1 MKRRITNGKPTPGTL
16 FYRLKQFSR
25 NEMKPGLSCHLKSGR
40 YVTPWGFASHTIRV
54 TTPTKSVKLS
64 VLLELHDVSDDT
76 HVANRGRYVT
86 SVAEAQSIIDDYN
99 FFNQDL
105 KFRLVSYV
113 HEHHDVRGR
122 DIRSKLNNIVISR
135 GVNTRTISTPRGIY
149 GTASYRQVITRLKQA
164 KNPYDL
170 PF

>member
-1 MKRRITNGKPTPGTL
+1 MKRHITNGKPVIGTIT
-16 FYRLKQFSR
+16 YRLGQYER
-25 NEMKPGLSCHLKSGR
+25 HQMRPGLTHHFQSGR
-40 YVTPWGFASHTIRV
+40 YIKPWRIGSHTIRV
-54 TTPTKSVKLS
+54 ATPTKSVKLS

-86 SVAEAQSIIDDYN
+86 SVAEAQSIIDDFN

-113 HEHHDVRGR
+113 HEHHDVHGR
-122 DIRSKLNNIVISR
+122 NIRSKLDNFNFAR
-135 GVNTRTISTPRGIY
+135 GLNTRTISTPRASY
-149 GTASYRQVITRLKQA
+149 GTGSYRQIATHLKEIRDT
-164 KNPYDL
+164 NNL

>member
-54 TTPTKSVKLS
+54 ATPTKSVKLS

-99 FFNQDL
+99 FFNEDL
-105 KFRLVSYV
+105 KFYFVRYM
-113 HEHHDVRGR
+113 HEHKDARGR

-135 GVNTRTISTPRGIY
+135 GLNTRTISTPRAPY
-149 GTASYRQVITRLKQA
+149 GTGSYRQIVTRLKEIRDT
-164 KNPYDL
+164 NDL

>member
-1 MKRRITNGKPTPGTL
+1 MKRHIANGEPVIGTIT
-16 FYRLKQFSR
+16 YRLGQYER
-25 NEMKPGLSCHLKSGR
+25 HQMRPGLTHHFQSGR
-40 YVTPWGFASHTIRV
+40 YIKPWRIGSHTIRV
-54 TTPTKSVKLS
+54 ATPTKSVKLS

-86 SVAEAQSIIDDYN
+86 SVAEAQSIIDDFN

-122 DIRSKLNNIVISR
+122 NIRSKLDNIVISR

>member
-1 MKRRITNGKPTPGTL
+1 MKRRITNGKPIPGTL

-54 TTPTKSVKLS
+54 ATPTKFVKLS
-64 VLLELHDVSDDT
+64 VLLELRDASDDT
-76 HVANRGRYVT
+76 HIANRGRYVT
-86 SVAEAQSIIDDYN
+86 SIADAQKIIDDYN
-99 FFNQDL
+99 FFNEDL
-105 KFRLVSYV
+105 KFYFVRYM
-113 HEHHDVRGR
+113 HEHKDARGR
-122 DIRSKLNNIVISR
+122 DIRSKLDNIVISR

>member
-1 MKRRITNGKPTPGTL
+1 MKRHITNGKPVIGTIT
-16 FYRLKQFSR
+16 YRLGQYER
-25 NEMKPGLSCHLKSGR
+25 HQMRPGLTHHFQSGR
-40 YVTPWGFASHTIRV
+40 YIKPWRIGSHTIRV
-54 TTPTKSVKLS
+54 ATPTKSVKLS

-86 SVAEAQSIIDDYN
+86 SVAEAQNIIDDFN

-122 DIRSKLNNIVISR
+122 NIRSKLDNFNFAR
-135 GVNTRTISTPRGIY
+135 GLNTRTISTPRAPY
-149 GTASYRQVITRLKQA
+149 GTGSYRQTVTRLKEIRDT
-164 KNPYDL
+164 NDL

>member
-1 MKRRITNGKPTPGTL
+1 MKRRITNGNPIPGTL

-25 NEMKPGLSCHLKSGR
+25 NEMKTGLSCHLKSGR
-40 YVTPWGFASHTIRV
+40 YVTPWSFASHTIRV
-54 TTPTKSVKLS
+54 ATPTKSVKLS

-76 HVANRGRYVT
+76 HVSNLGRYVT
-86 SVAEAQSIIDDYN
+86 SVAEAQKIKDDYN
-99 FFNQDL
+99 FFNEDL
-105 KFRLVSYV
+105 KFRFVSYV
-113 HEHHDVRGR
+113 HDHQDVRGR
-122 DIRSKLNNIVISR
+122 DIRSKLDNIVISR

>member
-1 MKRRITNGKPTPGTL
+1 MKRHITNGKPVIGTIT
-16 FYRLKQFSR
+16 YRLGQYER
-25 NEMKPGLSCHLKSGR
+25 HQMRPGLTHHFQSGR
-40 YVTPWGFASHTIRV
+40 YIKPWRIGSHTIRV
-54 TTPTKSVKLS
+54 ATPTKSVKLS

-86 SVAEAQSIIDDYN
+86 SVAEAQNIIDDFN

-122 DIRSKLNNIVISR
+122 NIRSKLDNFNFAR
-135 GVNTRTISTPRGIY
+135 GFNTRTISTPRAPY
-149 GTASYRQVITRLKQA
+149 GTGSYRQIVTRLKEIRDT
-164 KNPYDL
+164 NDL

>member
-1 MKRRITNGKPTPGTL
+1 MKRRITNGKPVIGTIT
-16 FYRLKQFSR
+16 YRLGQYER
-25 NEMKPGLSCHLKSGR
+25 HQMRPGLTHHFQSGR
-40 YVTPWGFASHTIRV
+40 YIKPWRIGSHTIRV
-54 TTPTKSVKLS
+54 ATPTKSVKLS
-64 VLLELHDVSDDT
+64 VLLELRDVSDDT

-86 SVAEAQSIIDDYN
+86 SVAEAQSIIDDFN

-122 DIRSKLNNIVISR
+122 NIRSKLDNFNFAR
-135 GVNTRTISTPRGIY
+135 GLNTRTISTPRAPY
-149 GTASYRQVITRLKQA
+149 GTGSYRKTVTTLKEIRET
-164 KNPYDL
+164 NDL

>member
-1 MKRRITNGKPTPGTL
+1 MKRRITNGKPIPGTL

-40 YVTPWGFASHTIRV
+40 YMTPWSFASHTIRV
-54 TTPTKSVKLS
+54 ATPTKSVKLS
-64 VLLELHDVSDDT
+64 VLLELRDVSDNT

-86 SVAEAQSIIDDYN
+86 SVTEAQKIIDDYN
-99 FFNQDL
+99 FFNEDL

-113 HEHHDVRGR
+113 HEHKDVRGR
-122 DIRSKLNNIVISR
+122 NIRSKLDNFNFAR
-135 GVNTRTISTPRGIY
+135 GLNTRTIPTPRAPY
-149 GTASYRQVITRLKQA
+149 GTGSYRHVVTRLKQIIDIR
-164 KNPYDL
+164 DL